1 MTEKLITSLHAVFN
15 EKYINQHEFNYQ
27 KLNRFMQ
34 NVNLYMYAHGKTD
47 KKAHNADQI
56 IYQRQSIADF
66 YKYLVARLN
75 NLVLGHN
82 GDGIN
87 EVKDARVDNQGVVYP
102 TLHERL
108 RHENLYYTKL
118 ISELTEETKQN
129 HEEFLNAEYRF
140 DPLNQEMQF
149 ITDLSPRTNAVMQSF
164 WIDYRTHIIYMT
176 QARPGGH
183 YMLSR
188 LKPNG
193 QFIDRL
199 LVKNGGHGTHNA
211 YRYIKGELWIYSA
224 VLSANKKNKFVRFKY
239 KTGEIKYEDE
249 QMQDVMP
256 HVFNNRYTSAIY
268 NSKEQLMI
276 FRREY
281 TQQEFKDKKSLN
293 FIEIRSI
300 NDIDNNVDK
309 VLYKFDIPDEYTNAT
324 QPMQGVTYDDSVL
337 YWYTGDSNP
346 KIPNYLHAF
355 DVKNGKHLWKR
366 IVTIGGIDGNYVGD
380 FQEAEG
386 MAMYYDEDT
395 GKKALLLGVTTGPG
409 NNRHHE
415 IHSIAQR
422 DLNDS
427 LKNRATPV
435 LMTDTGGRAKPLPA
449 QGFSKLSNV
458 TEIGHYYM
466 YTGDTLNIKDFP
478 LSKEWRGYGWF
489 FDVLPGDING
499 VVRQVL
505 TRSSFGRNTMI
516 FSRNVDVFTNKV
528 SVGWSY
534 HKTYGEMWETPPKS
548 INKLAALNI
557 PGLEIYLTAEDTKRF
572 VDFPSQYKGVA
583 GFVYLRVKLSQNQY
597 KEFLFRNNIISPPE
611 TLERTTQGTRKSKW
625 FTNAGSYKEV
635 G

>member
-1 MTEKLITSLHAVFN
+1 MSFGLITTFSPYGNNFILEN
-15 EKYINQHEFNYQ
+15 EYNFSKIDEFLAYLKLYTYTHGNKEKRAHSANQITYKNQ
-27 KLNRFMQ
+27 
-34 NVNLYMYAHGKTD
+34 T
-47 KKAHNADQI
+47 
-56 IYQRQSIADF
+56 IADF

-87 EVKDARVDNQGVVYP
+87 EVKDARVDNQGVAHP

-108 RHENLYYTKL
+108 RSENLHYTKV
-118 ISELTEETKQN
+118 LTEMSDEITQH
-129 HEEFLNAEYRF
+129 HEEFLQAEYRF
-140 DPLNQEMQF
+140 DPRNQEMQF

-211 YRYIKGELWIYSA
+211 YRYINGELWIYSS
-224 VLSANKKNKFVRFKY
+224 VLSANKKVKFVRFKY

-249 QMQDVMP
+249 QMRDVMP
-256 HVFNNRYTSAIY
+256 HVFNNRYTTAIY

-293 FIEIRSI
+293 FIEIRNI
-300 NDIDNNVDK
+300 KDVDNNVDK
-309 VLYKFDIPDEYTNAT
+309 VLYRFDIPAEYTSAT
-324 QPMQGVTYDDSVL
+324 QPMQGVTYDEGIL

-355 DVKNGKHLWKR
+355 DVKSGKHLWKR
-366 IVTIGGIDGNYVGD
+366 KVTIGGIDGNYVGN

-386 MAMYYDEDT
+386 MAMYYDEET

-415 IHSIAQR
+415 IHSIGQR

-449 QGFSKLSNV
+449 QGLSKLSNV

-466 YTGDTLNIKDFP
+466 YTGDTLNIKDFAV
-478 LSKEWRGYGWF
+478 SKAWRGYGWF
-489 FDVLPGDING
+489 LDVLPGDING

-516 FSRNVDVFTNKV
+516 FMRQVDVFTGKTTV
-528 SVGWSY
+528 DWSLV
-534 HKTYGEMWETPPKS
+534 KTYGEMWETPPKS
-548 INKLAALNI
+548 INKLADLNI

-572 VDFPSQYKGVA
+572 VDFPAKYKGVA

-597 KEFLFRNNIISPPE
+597 KEFLFRNNIIAPPE
-611 TLERTTQGTRKSKW
+611 TLERTTQGQKKSKW

-635 G
+635 K

>member
-1 MTEKLITSLHAVFN
+1 MTDKLITSLHSVFN
-15 EKYINQHEFNYQ
+15 EDYINQHEFNYQ

-34 NVNLYMYAHGKTD
+34 NVNLYMYTHGKTD

-56 IYQRQSIADF
+56 VYQRQSIADF
-66 YKYLVARLN
+66 YKYLVSRLN
-75 NLVLGHN
+75 NLVVGHN

-87 EVKDARVDNQGVVYP
+87 EVKDARVDNQGIVHP

-108 RHENLYYTKL
+108 RHENLHYTKL
-118 ISELTEETKQN
+118 LDELNETTKQN
-129 HEEFLNAEYRF
+129 HKEFLNAEYRF
-140 DPLNQEMQF
+140 DPQNQEMQF

-211 YRYIKGELWIYSA
+211 YRYINGQLWIYSA
-224 VLSANKKNKFVRFKY
+224 VLNANKQNKFVRFKY
-239 KTGEIKYEDE
+239 KTGEIKYEDGT
-249 QMQDVMP
+249 MQDVLP
-256 HVFNNRYTSAIY
+256 NVLNNRYTSAIY
-268 NSKEQLMI
+268 NSKEELMI

-281 TQQEFKDKKSLN
+281 SQQEYKEKKSLN
-293 FIEIRSI
+293 FIEVRNIK
-300 NDIDNNVDK
+300 DIDNNIDK
-309 VLYKFDIPDEYTNAT
+309 VLYKFDIPAEYTSPT
-324 QPMQGVTYDDSVL
+324 QPMQGVTYDEGII

-366 IVTIGGIDGNYVGD
+366 KVTIGGLDGNYVGD

-435 LMTDTGGRAKPLPA
+435 SMTDTGGRAKPLPA
-449 QGFSKLSNV
+449 QGFSQLSNV

-478 LSKEWRGYGWF
+478 LNKEWRGYGWF

-516 FSRNVDVFTNKV
+516 FMRNVDVFTGK
-528 SVGWSY
+528 SSRGWSY
-534 HKTYGEMWETPPKS
+534 VKTYGEMWETPPKS
-548 INKLAALNI
+548 IKTLDKLNI

-572 VDFPSQYKGVA
+572 IDFPKNYKGVA
-583 GFVYLRVKLSQNQY
+583 GFVYLRVKLSENQY
-597 KEFLFRNNIISPPE
+597 KEYLFRNNIVAPPE
-611 TLERTTQGTRKSKW
+611 TLERTTQGNKKSAW
-625 FTNAGSYKEV
+625 YTNSGSFKEV
-635 G
+635 V